1 MMLCSIYRTLCDMLC
16 HQDVTHGP
24 SGVNA
29 SGGARAPPRPTD
41 PVSESVSLPR
51 RPPYTGRMDRK
62 LERAALVALLRRGD
76 RSWLELTD
84 QVETVGSARAVLEDV
99 LDASG
104 QGALFDTT
112 PAVNL
117 QSDADEIAAWEREGM
132 GLVTILDEDYPLY
145 LRLVHQRPP
154 LLFMRGTPAADD
166 LRVAVVGTR
175 TPSPEGIAHARAI
188 AGGLAERGV
197 TVVSGL
203 AAGIDTAA
211 HGSAL
216 AVGGRTVAVIGTGLR
231 HSYPAQNARLQ
242 QEIAKRG
249 LVISQ
254 FWPDSPPSK
263 TSFPMRNAVMSGY
276 SLATV
281 VVEAAYRSGARM
293 QARLALEHGRRVFLM
308 RSLMTHEW
316 AREYASRPNTTIIDG
331 PDDVFRELDS
341 LVPTAGEL
349 IWA

>member
-1 MMLCSIYRTLCDMLC
+1 MSLLY
-16 HQDVTHGP
+16 GP
-24 SGVNA
+24 VDLAQAACVRGSG
-29 SGGARAPPRPTD
+29 S
-41 PVSESVSLPR
+41 
-51 RPPYTGRMDRK
+51 YTCGMDQE

-76 RSWLELTD
+76 RPWSEVTD
-84 QVETVGSARAVLEDV
+84 QVETVGSARDVLESS
-99 LDASG
+99 LDLSG
-104 QGALFDTT
+104 QGTLFDTG
-112 PAVNL
+112 PSVDLEKVA
-117 QSDADEIAAWEREGM
+117 AEIADWEREGM
-132 GLVTILDEDYPLY
+132 RLVTILDPDYPLY

-154 LLFMRGTPAADD
+154 LLFLRGTTADDD

-175 TPSPEGIAHARAI
+175 SPTPEGVAHARAI

-216 AVGGRTVAVIGTGLR
+216 AAGGRTVAVIGTGLR
-231 HSYPAQNARLQ
+231 HVYPAQNAGLQ
-242 QEIAKRG
+242 QEIAGKG
-249 LVISQ
+249 LLISQ
-254 FWPDSPPSK
+254 FWPDAPPSK

-281 VVEAAYRSGARM
+281 VIEAAYRSGARM

-316 AREYASRPNTTIIDG
+316 AREYATRPNTTVIDG
-331 PDDVFRELDS
+331 PEDVFCRLGS
-341 LVPTAGEL
+341 LVPTTGEL
-349 IWA
+349 TWI

>member
-1 MMLCSIYRTLCDMLC
+1 
-16 HQDVTHGP
+16 
-24 SGVNA
+24 
-29 SGGARAPPRPTD
+29 
-41 PVSESVSLPR
+41 
-51 RPPYTGRMDRK
+51 MDQE

-76 RSWLELTD
+76 RSWSEITD
-84 QVETVGSARAVLEDV
+84 QVEVVGSARTVLEDV
-99 LDASG
+99 LDTTG
-104 QGALFDTT
+104 QGSLFDTQP
-112 PAVNL
+112 PADL
-117 QSDADEIAAWEREGM
+117 DAGIAEIAAWEREGM
-132 GLVTILDEDYPLY
+132 RLVTILDEDYPLY

-154 LLFMRGTPAADD
+154 FLFQRGASVADD

-175 TPSPEGIAHARAI
+175 TPTPEGVAHARAI

-211 HGSAL
+211 HGTAL
-216 AVGGRTVAVIGTGLR
+216 AVGGRTVGVIGTGLR
-231 HSYPAQNARLQ
+231 RSYPAQNARLQ
-242 QEIAKRG
+242 QEIAERG
-249 LVISQ
+249 LLLSQ

-263 TSFPMRNAVMSGY
+263 ASFPMRNAVMSGY

-331 PDDVFRELDS
+331 PDDVFTELDS
-341 LVPTAGEL
+341 LVPVTGEL
-349 IWA
+349 TWA

>member
-1 MMLCSIYRTLCDMLC
+1 
-16 HQDVTHGP
+16 
-24 SGVNA
+24 
-29 SGGARAPPRPTD
+29 
-41 PVSESVSLPR
+41 
-51 RPPYTGRMDRK
+51 MDQE

-76 RSWLELTD
+76 RSWPELTD
-84 QVETVGSARAVLEDV
+84 QVETVGSARDVLESA

-104 QGALFDTT
+104 QGALFATE
-112 PAVNL
+112 PAVDL
-117 QSDADEIAAWEREGM
+117 ESIAAEIAAWEREGM
-132 GLVTILDEDYPLY
+132 RLVTILDEDYPLC

-154 LLFMRGTPAADD
+154 FLFLRGNHMEND

-175 TPSPEGIAHARAI
+175 NPTPEGIAHARAI

-211 HGSAL
+211 HGTAL

-231 HSYPAQNARLQ
+231 RSYPAQNARLQ
-242 QEIAKRG
+242 QEIADSG

-263 TSFPMRNAVMSGY
+263 ASFPMRNAVMSGY

-316 AREYASRPNTTIIDG
+316 AREYAARPNTSVIDTA
-331 PDDVFRELDS
+331 DDIFNVLDS
-341 LVPTAGEL
+341 LVPTTGEL
-349 IWA
+349 TWA

>member
-1 MMLCSIYRTLCDMLC
+1 MKTGHR
-16 HQDVTHGP
+16 V
-24 SGVNA
+24 A
-29 SGGARAPPRPTD
+29 
-41 PVSESVSLPR
+41 
-51 RPPYTGRMDRK
+51 TGRQGNAPFRSGNSCSAARLVRPSYTCRMDQE

-76 RSWLELTD
+76 RSWPDLTD
-84 QVETVGSARAVLEDV
+84 QIETVGSALEVLENA

-104 QGALFDTT
+104 QGALFDTG
-112 PAVNL
+112 P
-117 QSDADEIAAWEREGM
+117 SADLDEVAAEIAAWEREGM
-132 GLVTILDEDYPLY
+132 RLVTILDEDYPLY

-154 LLFMRGTPAADD
+154 FLFLRGNSAEAD

-175 TPSPEGIAHARAI
+175 TPSPDGVAHARAI

-216 AVGGRTVAVIGTGLR
+216 AVDGRTVAVIGTGLR
-231 HSYPAQNARLQ
+231 HAYPAQNARLQ
-242 QEIAKRG
+242 QEIAERG
-249 LVISQ
+249 LLISQ
-254 FWPDSPPSK
+254 FWPDTPPSK

-281 VVEAAYRSGARM
+281 VIEAAYRSGARM

-316 AREYASRPNTTIIDG
+316 AREYAARPNTTVIDG
-331 PDDVFRELDS
+331 PEDVFRRLDS
-341 LVPTAGEL
+341 LVPVTGEL
-349 IWA
+349 TWT

>member
-1 MMLCSIYRTLCDMLC
+1 
-16 HQDVTHGP
+16 
-24 SGVNA
+24 
-29 SGGARAPPRPTD
+29 
-41 PVSESVSLPR
+41 
-51 RPPYTGRMDRK
+51 MDHE

-76 RSWLELTD
+76 RSWPELTD
-84 QVETVGSARAVLEDV
+84 QIETVGSARDVLENA

-104 QGALFDTT
+104 QSALFDTG
-112 PAVNL
+112 PAVDL
-117 QSDADEIAAWEREGM
+117 DAVAAEIAAWEREGM
-132 GLVTILDEDYPLY
+132 RFVTILDEDYPLY

-154 LLFMRGTPAADD
+154 FLFLRGTSVAAD

-175 TPSPEGIAHARAI
+175 TPTPEGIAHARAI

-211 HGSAL
+211 HGTAL

-231 HSYPAQNARLQ
+231 RTYPAQNAGLQ
-242 QEIAKRG
+242 RDITERG

-254 FWPDSPPSK
+254 FWPDAPQSK
-263 TSFPMRNAVMSGY
+263 ASFPLRNAVMSGY

-316 AREYASRPNTTIIDG
+316 AREYANRPNTTVIDG
-331 PDDVFRELDS
+331 PDDVFSRLDS
-341 LVPTAGEL
+341 LVPTTGEL
-349 IWA
+349 TWA

>member
-1 MMLCSIYRTLCDMLC
+1 
-16 HQDVTHGP
+16 
-24 SGVNA
+24 
-29 SGGARAPPRPTD
+29 
-41 PVSESVSLPR
+41 
-51 RPPYTGRMDRK
+51 MDQE
-62 LERAALVALLRRGD
+62 LERAALVALLRRGN
-76 RSWLELTD
+76 RSWPELTD
-84 QVETVGSARAVLEDV
+84 QVETVGSARDVLESA

-104 QGALFDTT
+104 QGALFDTES
-112 PAVNL
+112 AVDL
-117 QSDADEIAAWEREGM
+117 ESIAAEIVAWEREGM
-132 GLVTILDEDYPLY
+132 RLVTILDEDYPLC

-154 LLFMRGTPAADD
+154 FLFLRGNPVEND

-175 TPSPEGIAHARAI
+175 NPTPEGIAHARAI

-211 HGSAL
+211 HGTAL
-216 AVGGRTVAVIGTGLR
+216 AVGGRTVTVIGTGLR
-231 HSYPAQNARLQ
+231 RSYPAQNARLQ
-242 QEIAKRG
+242 QEIAEKG

-254 FWPDSPPSK
+254 FWPDAPPSK
-263 TSFPMRNAVMSGY
+263 ASFPMRNAVMSGY

-316 AREYASRPNTTIIDG
+316 AREYASRPNTSVIDTA
-331 PDDVFRELDS
+331 DDVFSVLDS
-341 LVPTAGEL
+341 LVPATGEL
-349 IWA
+349 TWA

>member
-1 MMLCSIYRTLCDMLC
+1 
-16 HQDVTHGP
+16 
-24 SGVNA
+24 
-29 SGGARAPPRPTD
+29 
-41 PVSESVSLPR
+41 
-51 RPPYTGRMDRK
+51 MDHE

-76 RSWLELTD
+76 RSWPDLTD
-84 QVETVGSARAVLEDV
+84 QVEAVGSARDVLENA
-99 LDASG
+99 LDTAG
-104 QGALFDTT
+104 QGALFSTAPPVDLE
-112 PAVNL
+112 AI
-117 QSDADEIAAWEREGM
+117 AAEITAWERDGLR
-132 GLVTILDEDYPLY
+132 LVTILDEDYPLY

-154 LLFMRGTPAADD
+154 FLFMRGITMEED

-175 TPSPEGIAHARAI
+175 RPTPEGISHARAI

-211 HGSAL
+211 HGTAL

-231 HSYPAQNARLQ
+231 RTYPAENARLQ
-242 QEIAKRG
+242 QEIAERG

-254 FWPDSPPSK
+254 FWPDTPPSK
-263 TSFPMRNAVMSGY
+263 ATFPMRNAVMSGY

-308 RSLMTHEW
+308 RSLMIHEW
-316 AREYASRPNTTIIDG
+316 AREYATRPNTTVIDG
-331 PDDVFRELDS
+331 PDDVFAELDS
-341 LVPTAGEL
+341 LVPTTGEL
-349 IWA
+349 TWA